1 MKIVIWLLN
10 IVQVVIVYFILYALY
25 FYGILEFVP
34 EETGLNFKSLF
45 PILSLFAS
53 VSLWKIYNKISVWII
68 SDLTQA
74 KVSEIKTAKS
84 NVMPSKLLYTFFF
97 GYFALKW
104 RRLIRT
110 ISIII
115 ASPVLI
121 YNINQLIK
129 SGRTPG
135 EEEGLA
141 LILVIFIPILLSWII
156 KPFKVN

>member
-1 MKIVIWLLN
+1 
-10 IVQVVIVYFILYALY
+10 
-25 FYGILEFVP
+25 
-34 EETGLNFKSLF
+34 
-45 PILSLFAS
+45 
-53 VSLWKIYNKISVWII
+53 IYNKISVWII

-121 YNINQLIK
+121 FNINQLIN
-129 SGRTPG
+129 GRTPG
-135 EEEGLA
+135 EEEGLV